1 MDMAKLVEDAGL
13 DAIGVVEH
21 HGLDF
26 VNSAAATL
34 ISGMAAATKRIRFT
48 SASMLLNTADPVR
61 TFQDFSMADLVSG

>member
-1 MDMAKLVEDAGL
+1 M
-13 DAIGVVEH
+13 VEH